1 MSNNDCSANKKIRVL
16 LVSPLPSSTSFGGIG
31 IWTARFVETLKQKQ
45 NVEIRIVNSIPVDN
59 NGKDIA
65 RSKNIFKKF
74 NCNIRIL
81 KNIKRKIMNID
92 EISVTIPI
100 NLLRKK
106 KLTIAQLPFG
116 TQNDVA
122 HMYGL
127 TNNILHNLE

>member
-81 KNIKRKIMNID
+81 KNIKRELNNFRPNVVHLNSSCTPFACARDYLFLKKI
-92 EISVTIPI
+92 
-100 NLLRKK
+100 LL
-106 KLTIAQLPFG
+106 
-116 TQNDVA
+116 
-122 HMYGL
+122 
-127 TNNILHNLE
+127 